1 MTKKL
6 NTEDVEAITALKTKF
21 QENYS
26 NIGLLSIDEHTLS
39 EQLEYVKSK
48 KQSLLSEFSELRV
61 NEEELMTKL
70 KETYGDG
77 EINLADGTFTAAE

>member
-6 NTEDVEAITALKTKF
+6 NTEDLDAITALKTKF

-26 NIGLLSIDEHTLS
+26 TLGLITIDEHTLT

-48 KQSLLSEFSELRV
+48 KQSLLATFSELRV

-70 KETYGDG
+70 KDTYGDG
-77 EINLADGTFTAAE
+77 EINLADGTFTAVE

>member
-6 NTEDVEAITALKTKF
+6 NTEDLDAITALKTKF

-26 NIGLLSIDEHTLS
+26 TIGLITIDEHTLT

-48 KQSLLSEFSELRV
+48 KETLLNAFAELRT
-61 NEEELMTKL
+61 EEDELMTKL
-70 KETYGDG
+70 KDTYGDG
-77 EINLADGTFTAAE
+77 EINLADGTFTSVE

>member
-26 NIGLLSIDEHTLS
+26 SIGLLSIDEYALQ
-39 EQLEYVKSK
+39 EQLSQVQAN
-48 KQSLLSEFSELRV
+48 KQAALEEFDKLRF
-61 NEEELMTKL
+61 EEHELMNRL
-70 KETYGDG
+70 KDTYGDG
-77 EINLADGTFTAAE
+77 EINLADGTFTAIN

>member
-6 NTEDVEAITALKTKF
+6 NTEDLDAITALKTKF

-26 NIGLLSIDEHTLS
+26 TIGLITIDEHTLT

-48 KQSLLSEFSELRV
+48 KQALLAEFTELRTS
-61 NEEELMTKL
+61 EDALMAKL
-70 KETYGDG
+70 KDTYGDG
-77 EINLADGTFTAAE
+77 EINLTDGTFTAVD

>member
-26 NIGLLSIDEHTLS
+26 SIGLLSIDEYALQ
-39 EQLEYVKSK
+39 EQLTLTQSK
-48 KQSLLSEFSELRV
+48 KKSALEEFDRLRT
-61 NEEELMTKL
+61 EEQQLMAKL
-70 KETYGDG
+70 KDTYGDG
-77 EINLADGTFTAAE
+77 EINLADGTFTAAN

>member
-6 NTEDVEAITALKTKF
+6 NTEDLDAITALKTKF

-26 NIGLLSIDEHTLS
+26 TIGLITIDEHTLT

-48 KQSLLSEFSELRV
+48 KQSLLATFSELRV

-70 KETYGDG
+70 KDTYGDG
-77 EINLADGTFTAAE
+77 EINLADGTFTAID

>member
-6 NTEDVEAITALKTKF
+6 NTEDLDAITALKTKF

-26 NIGLLSIDEHTLS
+26 TIGLITIDEHQLN

-48 KQSLLSEFSELRV
+48 KEILLKVFADLRK
-61 NEEELMTKL
+61 EEDELMKKL
-70 KETYGDG
+70 KDTYGDG
-77 EINLADGTFTAAE
+77 EINLTDGTFTAVD